1 MKRRNFIELI
11 PIGSLGVLIAPS
23 LACPLISKGQ
33 FNGTK
38 QIMLKITKYD
48 PIDLP
53 EGKRVPFGWPA
64 TGIAPDGSVV
74 FKLEEKL
81 PETKL
86 FMRIA
91 IAQETRDKKL
101 LHVSIPKTKTY
112 LGAIDIRSTSVLVP
126 YELEIDKEH
135 VSAINKHGLEVRL
148 EASESLW
155 IFDKQATDVDNSS
168 YLPHLI
174 ASTNKYGSV
183 QNFLDRFMSI
193 SSVQAF
199 GWREGTVLDGLWQL
213 YSLKGEKRALE
224 AINQHL
230 DLFFGPNKNLIYENS
245 RSVPRDNQI
254 DGIES
259 TIPFATLARLEP
271 NHPILNTV
279 IEAWNSYTMN
289 NGMVTDG
296 MTRTAEGC
304 YTVAYPMA
312 VIGKAWQ
319 REDLMK
325 NALAQLKHRFVLI
338 EEGDFYLRYN
348 QGNKT
353 YRNWARGAAWFLLG
367 FARTVS
373 ELKDEI
379 EDEEVIAK
387 FKEGVDIA
395 LSMQRKDGLWS
406 CFMHEDVLPDTSGSA
421 GISAA
426 ILTGILEGIL
436 PESYR
441 EATEKCWEGLQNYI
455 TPDGFLNGAAQD
467 NRGGIE
473 LQQSD
478 YRVIAQMGMG
488 MMAQLYAAREKNQI

>member
-1 MKRRNFIELI
+1 MKRRNFLELI
-11 PIGSLGVLIAPS
+11 PTGSLGFLLAPS
-23 LACPLISKGQ
+23 IACSMISKDG

-38 QIMLKITKYD
+38 QITLKVVKHQ
-48 PIDLP
+48 PINLP

-64 TGIAPDGSVV
+64 IGISPDAPVV

-81 PETKL
+81 PETTL
-86 FMRIA
+86 FMRVS
-91 IAQETRDKKL
+91 IAQETWDKKL
-101 LHVSIPKTKTY
+101 LHVGISETKTY
-112 LGAIDIRSTSVLVP
+112 LGAIDIRSSSVLVP
-126 YELEIDKEH
+126 YELEIGKEH
-135 VSAINKHGLEVRL
+135 VPDINKHGLEVWL
-148 EASESLW
+148 EASEPLW
-155 IFDKQATDVDNSS
+155 IFDKPTPVVDNTSF
-168 YLPHLI
+168 LPHLI
-174 ASTNKYGSV
+174 ASTNEHGSV
-183 QNFLDRFMSI
+183 QDFLDRFMSV
-193 SSVQAF
+193 SSVQAY

-213 YSLKGEKRALE
+213 YSQKGEKRALE
-224 AINQHL
+224 AIRQHF
-230 DLFFGPNKNLIYENS
+230 DLFFDKEKNLVYETS

-279 IEAWNSYTMN
+279 IKAWDSYTMK
-289 NGMVTDG
+289 NGMVTHG

-312 VIGKAWQ
+312 VIGKIWQ

-325 NALAQLKHRFVLI
+325 NAMEQLKHRFVLI
-338 EEGDFYLRYN
+338 ENGDIYLRYN
-348 QGNKT
+348 EGNKT

-379 EDEEVIAK
+379 KDEEVIAK
-387 FKEGVDIA
+387 FREGVDIA
-395 LSMQRKDGLWS
+395 LSMQRGDGLWG

-426 ILTGILEGIL
+426 ILTGIQDGIL

-441 EATEKCWEGLQNYI
+441 EATENCWKGLQKYI
-455 TPDGFLNGAAQD
+455 APDGFLKGAAQD

-473 LQQSD
+473 LQQGD

-488 MMAQLYAAREKNQI
+488 MMAQLYAAREEG